1 MNNEEL
7 IKQIKQFFEK
17 EALSKNKELKQFS
30 DDVVNY
36 TYQKLS
42 ANILDTIRNNEEDPM
57 VLAEILE
64 KFLNVT
70 KMVDERG
77 LQKQQ
82 FLLKLFEQL
91 NKYEQS
97 RYY

>member
-1 MNNEEL
+1 MNNDQL
-7 IKQIKQFFEK
+7 IKQIKSFFEK
-17 EALSKNKELKQFS
+17 ENQEENKDLKQFS
-30 DDVVNY
+30 NDVVDAAY
-36 TYQKLS
+36 KKIS
-42 ANILDTIRNNEEDPM
+42 ENIITLIENEEDP
-57 VLAEILE
+57 LLIAEMLKSYLE
-64 KFLNVT
+64 VT

-91 NKYEQS
+91 TKYEQS

>member
-1 MNNEEL
+1 MNNDQL
-7 IKQIKQFFEK
+7 IKQIKSFFEK
-17 EALSKNKELKQFS
+17 ENQEENKDLKHFS
-30 DDVVNY
+30 DDVVNIAFKKMSENV
-36 TYQKLS
+36 TTL
-42 ANILDTIRNNEEDPM
+42 IENEEDP
-57 VLAEILE
+57 LLIAEMLKSYLE
-64 KFLNVT
+64 IT

-91 NKYEQS
+91 TKYEQS

>member
-1 MNNEEL
+1 MNNDQL
-7 IKQIKQFFEK
+7 IKQIKSFFEK
-17 EALSKNKELKQFS
+17 ENQEENKDLKHFS
-30 DDVVNY
+30 DDVVN
-36 TYQKLS
+36 TAFKKMSENVTTL
-42 ANILDTIRNNEEDPM
+42 IENEEDP
-57 VLAEILE
+57 LSIAEMLKSYLE
-64 KFLNVT
+64 IT

-91 NKYEQS
+91 TKYEQS